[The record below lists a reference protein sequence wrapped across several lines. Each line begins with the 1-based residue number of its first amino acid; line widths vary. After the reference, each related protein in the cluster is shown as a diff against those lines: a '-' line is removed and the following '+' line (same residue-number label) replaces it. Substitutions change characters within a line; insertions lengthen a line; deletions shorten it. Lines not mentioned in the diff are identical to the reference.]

1 MGVLTDPLG
10 TPLFDARMAAAGL
23 PLSSDINSIT
33 DFWDDSITDQVIPPA
48 DGAPP
53 MGWLQMA
60 GLLIG
65 IGVLAAAAAAL
76 SVVLQ
81 KRRARARAT
90 AARQLQTT
98 TPRLS
103 HHGAELSAKA
113 AKSAQP
119 EVEMAGPSCEAG
131 GVMAAPQA
139 LFQLHDEQLNLSLWS
154 ENSPLLLSEYHHQ
167 HQQPFPSDW
176 AEGQLASGAE
186 RHPGPLESAS
196 YYPSREGSCSNQHGQ
211 LSTRNCSSN
220 SNSSS
225 DHSLSLSQ
233 VEFSSEHAQLLS
245 VQCQGQR
252 QLSSVPGQ
260 LQSGLGQGQG
270 QVQLPGPLSGPVQA
284 WVINPEQ
291 IKICEHPKGGPW
303 QLGSGSFGVVSSL
316 SSFCS
321 HCVYGLLASMDTLH
335 CHRVAERLPLFCLL
349 ACKHCNHQRCV
360 KAFSSFQPCMSFQGT
375 STHVL

>member
-1 MGVLTDPLG
+1 MNPSSALQALMGVLTDPLG

-321 HCVYGLLASMDTLH
+321 HCVYGLLASLDTLH
-335 CHRVAERLPLFCLL
+335 CHCVAE
-349 ACKHCNHQRCV
+349 
-360 KAFSSFQPCMSFQGT
+360 
-375 STHVL
+375 

>member
-1 MGVLTDPLG
+1 MNPSSALQALMGVLTDPLG

-23 PLSSDINSIT
+23 PVSADINSIT
-33 DFWDDSITDQVIPPA
+33 DFWDDSITDQVLPPA

-53 MGWLQMA
+53 MGWRQMA

-65 IGVLAAAAAAL
+65 IGALAAGAAAL

-81 KRRARARAT
+81 KRRARARAS

-131 GVMAAPQA
+131 AVMAAPQA

-154 ENSPLLLSEYHHQ
+154 ENSPLLLNEYHQQHQ
-167 HQQPFPSDW
+167 HQQAFPSDW

-186 RHPGPLESAS
+186 RPHGPLEASS
-196 YYPSREGSCSNQHGQ
+196 YYPFREDSCSNQHGQ

-220 SNSSS
+220 SDLSS

-233 VEFSSEHAQLLS
+233 VEFSSE
-245 VQCQGQR
+245 QGQLHPVQSQGQG
-252 QLSSVPGQ
+252 QLSSAPGQ
-260 LQSGLGQGQG
+260 LQSSLGQGQG

-303 QLGSGSFGVVSSL
+303 QLGSGSFGVVSL
-316 SSFCS
+316 PPAFIV
-321 HCVYGLLASMDTLH
+321 HKDTT
-335 CHRVAERLPLFCLL
+335 CLP
-349 ACKHCNHQRCV
+349 
-360 KAFSSFQPCMSFQGT
+360 
-375 STHVL
+375 

>member
-1 MGVLTDPLG
+1 MKPSSALQALMGVLTDPLG

-23 PLSSDINSIT
+23 PLSADINSIT
-33 DFWDDSITDQVIPPA
+33 DYWDDSITDQVIPPA

-65 IGVLAAAAAAL
+65 IGILAAAAAAL

-81 KRRARARAT
+81 KRRARALAT
-90 AARQLQTT
+90 AARRLQT

-113 AKSAQP
+113 AIAMQP

-131 GVMAAPQA
+131 AVMAAPQA

-154 ENSPLLLSEYHHQ
+154 ENSPLLLNEQEHQHQ

-186 RHPGPLESAS
+186 RPHGPLEASS
-196 YYPSREGSCSNQHGQ
+196 YYAFREDSCSNQHGQ
-211 LSTRNCSSN
+211 LSTQHCSSN
-220 SNSSS
+220 SDLSS

-233 VEFSSEHAQLLS
+233 IEFSSEHGQCHPM
-245 VQCQGQR
+245 QCQGQGPMP
-252 QLSSVPGQ
+252 SA
-260 LQSGLGQGQG
+260 LQSSSGQGQG

-321 HCVYGLLASMDTLH
+321 QCVYGLLASLDTLH
-335 CHRVAERLPLFCLL
+335 CHPVAE
-349 ACKHCNHQRCV
+349 
-360 KAFSSFQPCMSFQGT
+360 
-375 STHVL
+375 

>member
-10 TPLFDARMAAAGL
+10 TPLLDARMAAAGL
-23 PLSSDINSIT
+23 PVSADINSIT
-33 DFWDDSITDQVIPPA
+33 DFWDDSITDQVFPPA
-48 DGAPP
+48 DGPPP
-53 MGWLQMA
+53 MGWRQMA

-65 IGVLAAAAAAL
+65 IGALAAGAAAL

-81 KRRARARAT
+81 KRRARAQAT
-90 AARQLQTT
+90 TARQLQTT

-119 EVEMAGPSCEAG
+119 EVEMA
-131 GVMAAPQA
+131 APQA

-154 ENSPLLLSEYHHQ
+154 ENSPLLLNEYHQQHQ
-167 HQQPFPSDW
+167 HQQAFPSDW

-186 RHPGPLESAS
+186 RPHGPLEASS
-196 YYPSREGSCSNQHGQ
+196 YYPFREDSCSNQHGQ

-303 QLGSGSFGVVSSL
+303 QLGSGSFGVVSL
-316 SSFCS
+316 PPAFIV
-321 HCVYGLLASMDTLH
+321 HKDTT
-335 CHRVAERLPLFCLL
+335 CLP
-349 ACKHCNHQRCV
+349 
-360 KAFSSFQPCMSFQGT
+360 
-375 STHVL
+375 

>member
-1 MGVLTDPLG
+1 MNPCFALQALMGVLTDPLG

-23 PLSSDINSIT
+23 PLSADINSIT
-33 DFWDDSITDQVIPPA
+33 DFWDDSITDQVLPPA
-48 DGAPP
+48 EGAPP
-53 MGWLQMA
+53 MGWFQMVE
-60 GLLIG
+60 LLIG

-81 KRRARARAT
+81 KRRARAQAP
-90 AARQLQTT
+90 AAGQLQTT

-103 HHGAELSAKA
+103 RRGAELSAKA

-131 GVMAAPQA
+131 SVMVASQA
-139 LFQLHDEQLNLSLWS
+139 QFQLYDEQLNLSLWS
-154 ENSPLLLSEYHHQ
+154 ENSPLLLNEHHHQ

-176 AEGQLASGAE
+176 AEGQLAFGAE
-186 RHPGPLESAS
+186 RPHGRSEAS
-196 YYPSREGSCSNQHGQ
+196 SQYPFREDSCSNQHGQ
-211 LSTRNCSSN
+211 LHTQNCSSN
-220 SNSSS
+220 SS

-233 VEFSSEHAQLLS
+233 VEFSSERGQLLP
-245 VQCQGQR
+245 VQSQGQG
-252 QLSSVPGQ
+252 QLSSAPGQ

-303 QLGSGSFGVVSSL
+303 QLGSGSFGVVS
-316 SSFCS
+316 
-321 HCVYGLLASMDTLH
+321 
-335 CHRVAERLPLFCLL
+335 LPLAFLDIDYLL
-349 ACKHCNHQRCV
+349 RLQRHFV
-360 KAFSSFQPCMSFQGT
+360 AA
-375 STHVL
+375 